1 MILSEISIK
10 RPVFATV
17 VNVLLIL
24 LGIVGLMRLGVRE
37 YPKIDSPV
45 VSIATTYT
53 GASPEIME
61 TQVTKIIEDSV
72 SGIEGIDYMNS
83 TSQRARSVINITF
96 NASRD
101 LEQAANDVRDRV
113 SRAKRSLP
121 EEVSE
126 PVIQKSD
133 ADADAVITLSLTSDR
148 HTPVEMTKI
157 ADKIIKARLELLDG
171 VANINL
177 WGARYPEMRIWL
189 DSQKMAAFGLT
200 YAEIEAALRKQNIE
214 IPSGTIKS
222 TSREFSIVSRTD
234 LNTTD
239 QFESIILKR
248 SDTNNYLV
256 RLSDVA
262 NIQLSS
268 GDESSRPRM
277 NGKTAIGIGVIKQS
291 IANPLSLSQEV
302 NALLP
307 SLISS
312 LPEGMNLQISVDTS
326 VFIDKSLKSVYQT
339 IVEAMLFV
347 GVVIFLFLRDWR
359 ATLIPIVTVPIALI
373 GTLFFMYLL
382 GYSINTLTLLAFVL
396 AIGLV
401 VDDAI
406 VMLENIHRHVEAG
419 LSPMEAALVGSKEI
433 GFAIIAMTITLA
445 AVFLPLTF
453 SEGRIGLLF
462 IEFAVTLS
470 IAVLISGFT
479 ALTLSPMMC
488 ARLIK
493 PHRKHGIF
501 FNLIENF
508 LNWLTNS
515 YQNILGT
522 ILNFKIIIGLVIVMI
537 LAGVAGLFT
546 LIKSE
551 LTPLEDRGM
560 IRISASGPEGSTIEF
575 VDRYFSEVEA
585 MIQKELPEATNL
597 FSVVGIGGG
606 GSAFASIVLKDWSER
621 TTPQKDMTQKINQ
634 ALPKVGVGLK
644 SMAIN
649 PASLGQG
656 GSVKPVEVVLRSNAD
671 YATLAKQLDEIM
683 LMLNSNPDLEGVDH
697 DLRLNTPQL
706 EVVVD
711 REKLAL
717 LGIDVDIVGRTL
729 ETALG
734 GRQVTRYKEGA
745 DQYDV
750 VIKID
755 DAQRQKPQDLEG
767 LYVRANA
774 GNMIPLAN
782 LVKVSETIAPQA
794 LKHFDK
800 LRAITITA
808 GLNPK
813 NISQGEAIA
822 FVENAIKEI
831 VPDALIDYTGSTRE
845 FKETGSAIYWIFSMA
860 LVFIYLVLAAQF
872 ESWRDPFIIIITV
885 PLALLGALAA
895 LFLTNNSLNIYSQI
909 GLITLVGLITKHGIL
924 IVEFANQLQ
933 ASGLEKMQAIIQS
946 ASLRLRPI
954 LMTTA
959 AMVLGALPLALAKG
973 AGAESRQAIGWVI
986 VGGMSLGTILTLL
999 VVPVVYLVIAKN
1011 KQPKITALV

>member
-17 VNVLLIL
+17 VNILLIL
-24 LGIVGLMRLGVRE
+24 LGIVGLMRLSVRE
-37 YPKIDSPV
+37 YPKIDLPV
-45 VSIATTYT
+45 VSITTTYT

-61 TQVTKIIEDSV
+61 TQVTKIIEDAV
-72 SGIEGIDYMNS
+72 SGIEGINFMNS
-83 TSQRARSVINITF
+83 TSQRERSVINITF

-121 EEVSE
+121 DEVSE

-133 ADADAVITLSLTSDR
+133 ADADAIITLSLTSDQ
-148 HTPVEMTKI
+148 HTPVEMTKV
-157 ADKIIKARLELLDG
+157 ADKIIKAQLELLDG
-171 VANINL
+171 VATINL
-177 WGARYPEMRIWL
+177 WGARFPEMRIWL
-189 DSQKMAAFGLT
+189 DPQKMAAFGLT

-277 NGKTAIGIGVIKQS
+277 NGKTAIGIGVVKQS
-291 IANPLSLSQEV
+291 TANPLSLSQEV

-307 SLISS
+307 SLISN
-312 LPEGMNLQISVDTS
+312 LPEGMNLQVSVDTS
-326 VFIDKSLKSVYQT
+326 VFIDHSLKSVYQT
-339 IVEAMLFV
+339 IIEAMLFV
-347 GVVIFLFLRDWR
+347 GFVIFLFLRDWR
-359 ATLIPIVTVPIALI
+359 ATLIPIITVPIALI
-373 GTLFFMYLL
+373 GTLFFMYIL

-406 VMLENIHRHVEAG
+406 VMLENIHRHIEAG

-493 PHRKHGIF
+493 PHKKHGFF
-501 FNLIENF
+501 FNSIESL
-508 LNWLTNS
+508 LNYITIK
-515 YQNILGT
+515 YKNIIST
-522 ILNFKIIIGLVIVMI
+522 ILNFKKLIGFVIFIIF
-537 LAGVAGLFT
+537 AGIMGVVGLFMQ
-546 LIKSE
+546 IKSE

-560 IRISASGPEGSTIEF
+560 IRISAAGPEGSTINF
-575 VDRYFSEVEA
+575 VDRYFSEIET
-585 MIQKELPEATNL
+585 MIRKELPDVTNI

-606 GSAFASIVLKDWSER
+606 GSAFASIVLKDWSLR
-621 TTPQKDMTQKINQ
+621 TTPQKDMTQKINR

-656 GSVKPVEVVLRSNAD
+656 GNVKPVEVVLRSNAN

-683 LMLNSNPDLEGVDH
+683 LKINSNPNLEGADH

-706 EVVVD
+706 EVAVD

-750 VIKID
+750 IIKID
-755 DAQRQKPQDLEG
+755 DTQRQKPQDLEG
-767 LYVRANA
+767 LYVRAST

-782 LVKVSETIAPQA
+782 LVTVSETIAPQA

-822 FVENAIKEI
+822 FVENSIKEI
-831 VPDALIDYTGSTRE
+831 VPDALIDYTGSARE
-845 FKETGSAIYWIFSMA
+845 FKETGAAIYWIFSLA
-860 LVFIYLVLAAQF
+860 LIFIYLVLAAQF

-885 PLALLGALAA
+885 PLALLGALIA

-909 GLITLVGLITKHGIL
+909 GLITLIGLITKHGIL

-933 ASGLEKMQAIIQS
+933 ASGLEKTQAIIQS

-986 VGGMSLGTILTLL
+986 VGGMSLGTVLTLL
-999 VVPVVYLVIAKN
+999 VVPVVYLIIAKN
-1011 KQPKITALV
+1011 KPAS